1 MLNFLP
7 IAFATIMA
15 SIDAFVLS
23 LFKSY
28 SIGTLTWRSV
38 LPLGMLVY
46 SIQPL
51 IFLQS
56 LQYESMTVM
65 NILWDVISDIIVTVT
80 GLFYFKEKLSSMK
93 MVGLAFAFTAIVLLS
108 YDSIYNGKSE

>member
-1 MLNFLP
+1 MLNLIP
-7 IAFATIMA
+7 IAFATFMA
-15 SIDAFVLS
+15 AIDALVLS

-108 YDSIYNGKSE
+108 YDSMYNDKA

>member
-1 MLNFLP
+1 MLNLIP
-7 IAFATIMA
+7 IAFATVMA
-15 SIDAFVLS
+15 SIDAVVLS
-23 LFKSY
+23 WFKSY
-28 SIGTLTWRSV
+28 SMGTITWRSI
-38 LPLGMLVY
+38 LPLGMVLY

-65 NILWDVISDIIVTVT
+65 NILWDIVSDVIVTVT
-80 GLFYFKEKLSSMK
+80 GLFYFKEKISSIK

-108 YDSIYNGKSE
+108 YDSIYNGKD